1 MDEKND
7 ISGNKFKPGDEVQ
20 SVSDP
25 CRIGVAVEICER
37 HAGVQWYRVNFG
49 SGACA

>member
-25 CRIGVAVEICER
+25 CRIRGFKTVE
-37 HAGVQWYRVNFG
+37 
-49 SGACA
+49 